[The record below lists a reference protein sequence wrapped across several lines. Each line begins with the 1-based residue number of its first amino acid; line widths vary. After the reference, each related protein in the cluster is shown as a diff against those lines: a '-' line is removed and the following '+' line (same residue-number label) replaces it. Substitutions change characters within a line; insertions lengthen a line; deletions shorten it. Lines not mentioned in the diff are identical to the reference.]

1 MCTLFTRWS
10 FPLENPLSSA
20 EVSGASEI
28 CLPRPLFL
36 ISAST
41 CRFGIITVDFS
52 VYVSTRVPE
61 CMCQYEINGMGIL
74 AGLRRGGEHH
84 TVCTSHSSECEPDG
98 TKESFTT
105 LPPPLSS
112 LPSLILNC
120 LNDQERKLNYGPT
133 PELPPS
139 SFLSNSADVSSPPC
153 ERGLCVH
160 TQSHFHT
167 GNSSL

>member
-1 MCTLFTRWS
+1 MSLCVQFLQGEVFACVH
-10 FPLENPLSSA
+10 PLENPLSSA

-52 VYVSTRVPE
+52 VYVSTHVPE

-74 AGLRRGGEHH
+74 AGLRRGENITPYVPHIPQSVSQ
-84 TVCTSHSSECEPDG
+84 TIQKRALRHS
-98 TKESFTT
+98 
-105 LPPPLSS
+105 PPLSS

-120 LNDQERKLNYGPT
+120 LNDQERKQ
-133 PELPPS
+133 
-139 SFLSNSADVSSPPC
+139 SNHRPQLWTHPRAS
-153 ERGLCVH
+153 
-160 TQSHFHT
+160 T
-167 GNSSL
+167 

>member
-1 MCTLFTRWS
+1 MSLCVHFLQGEVFACVH
-10 FPLENPLSSA
+10 PLENPLSSA

-52 VYVSTRVPE
+52 VYVSTHVPE

-84 TVCTSHSSECEPDG
+84 TACTSHSSECEPDG

-120 LNDQERKLNYGPT
+120 LNDQERKQ
-133 PELPPS
+133 
-139 SFLSNSADVSSPPC
+139 SNHRPQLWTHPRAS
-153 ERGLCVH
+153 
-160 TQSHFHT
+160 T
-167 GNSSL
+167 